1 MIASMVKKIIGTNP
15 AAGIQAYAGDISAW
29 QAWDMLTD
37 DGAAVLV
44 DVRTLAEWQFV
55 GRPDLAKLGK
65 TVTLVPWVNYPD
77 MARNPNF
84 IADVEVTGA
93 GREAPILLLCRS
105 GQRSAHAAMALTAAG
120 FSTCYNI
127 IDGFEG
133 HHDAHGHRGANH
145 GWKALDLPWIQD

>member
-37 DGAAVLV
+37 DKAAVLI

-55 GRPDLAKLGK
+55 GHHDLAKLGK
-65 TVTLVPWVNYPD
+65 AVSLVPCVNYPD

-84 IADVEVTGA
+84 IADVEATGA
-93 GREAPILLLCRS
+93 AREAPILLLCRS
-105 GQRSAHAAMALTAAG
+105 GHRSARAAMALAAVWVAYG
-120 FSTCYNI
+120 L
-127 IDGFEG
+127 DEVEG
-133 HHDAHGHRGANH
+133 
-145 GWKALDLPWIQD
+145 